1 MCIFVPDTDCLQLLI
16 KLFSLFFLKHILCSY
31 VGLYGCIARLVMV
44 AK

>member
-1 MCIFVPDTDCLQLLI
+1 MCILCQTLI
-16 KLFSLFFLKHILCSY
+16 VYSYSQNYFFFLKHILCGY